1 MKVITPAIAALAL
14 AWTGAVHAQSA
25 PTVGAYQVPSGSS
38 QIPAQ
43 GVQIIGYDSVTGAL
57 CVIGQ
62 TATCSLQS
70 SGGGGGGGGA
80 VTAASGAFA
89 LGSIV
94 DLGTGAS
101 PGANTVNGYLKT
113 IDTTLGSP
121 FQAGGSIGNTA
132 FGISGTLPAFASTPT
147 VNAAQSGTWNVGLST
162 GSNAIGSITNTGFGI
177 TGTLPAFASTPTVN
191 AAQSGTWNVGLSTG
205 SNAIGSITNTSF
217 ASTQSGAWNT
227 GGLTGVNQT
236 GSITRIANTTVY
248 AANELIC
255 LYASSTACA
264 PIQVTIAGANAATGT
279 LGRVMLGKT
288 GTSLTGATF
297 TIWFFSAAPTTTSM
311 YDHTA
316 YVGPFAADL
325 PNYLGSYTCNAM
337 QATNDGTAQ
346 AFSECTPTAGQGWMQ
361 YQTLSGQKYV
371 DALITVTGAYTP
383 ISGEVFTIYANS
395 LQDK

>member
-1 MKVITPAIAALAL
+1 MTICFQTAHSTLKEPPMKVITPAIAALAL

-132 FGISGTLPAFASTPT
+132 FGITGTLPAFASTPT
-147 VNAAQSGTWNVGLST
+147 VNAAESGTWNVGLST
-162 GSNAIGSITNTGFGI
+162 GSNAIGSITNASFGI

-191 AAQSGTWNVGLSTG
+191 AAQSG
-205 SNAIGSITNTSF
+205 
-217 ASTQSGAWNT
+217 AWNT
-227 GGLTGVNQT
+227 GGLTGVNQS
-236 GSITRIANTTVY
+236 GSITRIANTTIY

-255 LYASSTACA
+255 LYASTTACA

-297 TIWFFSAAPTTTSM
+297 TVWFFSAAPTTTSM

-337 QATNDGTAQ
+337 QATNDATAQ

-361 YQTLSGQKYV
+361 YQALSGHTYV

>member
-132 FGISGTLPAFASTPT
+132 FGIS
-147 VNAAQSGTWNVGLST
+147 
-162 GSNAIGSITNTGFGI
+162 
-177 TGTLPAFASTPTVN
+177 GTLPAFASTPTVN